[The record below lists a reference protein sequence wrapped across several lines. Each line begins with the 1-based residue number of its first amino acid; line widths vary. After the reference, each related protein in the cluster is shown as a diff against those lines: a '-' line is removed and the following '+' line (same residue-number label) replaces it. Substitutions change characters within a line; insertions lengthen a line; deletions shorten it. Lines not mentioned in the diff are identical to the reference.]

1 MTSAASL
8 RRLQARHWGLV
19 AVATT
24 LALIA
29 GTPGAGGVLVGGTVI
44 GVSVLLYAAAFN
56 LLTNPRRRRLAIG
69 VLFVKLAALL
79 GLGWIV
85 LGSGIE
91 ITPDPLGFAA
101 GLTCFP
107 AAAVWEAMRARGS

>member
-1 MTSAASL
+1 VAT
-8 RRLQARHWGLV
+8 LV
-19 AVATT
+19 A
-24 LALIA
+24 ALV
-29 GTPGAGGVLVGGTVI
+29 GTPGAGGVLIGGTVI
-44 GVSVLLYAAAFN
+44 GVSVLLYAAGFN

-69 VLFVKLAALL
+69 VFFVKLAALL
-79 GLGWIV
+79 GLGWLA

>member
-1 MTSAASL
+1 MTSGVSL
-8 RRLQARHWGLV
+8 SRLQARHWGLV
-19 AVATT
+19 GATAV
-24 LALIA
+24 LAALA
-29 GTPGAGGVLVGGTVI
+29 GTPGAGGVLVGGAVM
-44 GVSVLLYAAAFN
+44 GVSVLLYAAAFGM
-56 LLTNPRRRRLAIG
+56 LTNPKRRRLAIG
-69 VLFVKLAALL
+69 VFFVKLAALL
-79 GLGWIV
+79 GLGWLV